1 MTTTNDGAAAS
12 ARRARYH
19 HGGLRAAL
27 IDASMRLIEETRLE
41 AFSVAHAARAAG
53 VSSGAPYRHFAD
65 REDLLDAVAAEGFA
79 ALERESAAAWAEHPA
94 GTIEGLIA
102 GGCAYI
108 RFGATRPELFHLMWG
123 ATRPHGGEQRAQR
136 TGAACHEGFLRR
148 FATVLEADGLG
159 HLDILEASTPL
170 WAMVHGY
177 ASLLI
182 GRNPKLDPAAHS
194 VEAQVAAA
202 TRAYLV
208 GLKARSPA

>member
-1 MTTTNDGAAAS
+1 MTARDERDTAR
-12 ARRARYH
+12 ARRGRYH
-19 HGGLRAAL
+19 HGGLREAL
-27 IDASMRLIEETRLE
+27 IAASMRLIEETRLE

-79 ALERESAAAWAEHPA
+79 ALERESAAAWAAHPP

-102 GGCAYI
+102 SGCAYI
-108 RFGATRPELFHLMWG
+108 RFGASRPELFHLMWG

-136 TGAACHEGFLRR
+136 TGSACHEGFLRR
-148 FATVLEADGLG
+148 FATVLEAEGLA

-182 GRNPKLDPAAHS
+182 GRNPKLDPGAA
-194 VEAQVAAA
+194 VIEAQVDAA
-202 TRAYLV
+202 TRSYLAGV
-208 GLKARSPA
+208 KARRPA